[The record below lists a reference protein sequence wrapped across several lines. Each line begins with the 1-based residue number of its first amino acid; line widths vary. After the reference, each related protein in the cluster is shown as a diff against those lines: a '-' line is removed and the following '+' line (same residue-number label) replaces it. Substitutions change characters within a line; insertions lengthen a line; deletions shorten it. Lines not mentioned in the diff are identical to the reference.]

1 MFEHSETSHMTN
13 SKSHLIVEVEEPRVK
28 SHDEGQRRGEVVRH
42 ADGAERDVGALP
54 VEREDDLH
62 DCLRHRRQH
71 GRPQRVHLER
81 NKGDLFYIRL
91 NWA

>member
-1 MFEHSETSHMTN
+1 MFEHTQTSDRTH
-13 SKSHLIVEVEEPRVK
+13 SKSHLVVEVEEPRVEP
-28 SHDEGQRRGEVVRH
+28 HDERERRGEVVGH

-81 NKGDLFYIRL
+81 NKGDLL
-91 NWA
+91 

>member
-1 MFEHSETSHMTN
+1 MFEHTQTSDMTH
-13 SKSHLIVEVEEPRVK
+13 SKSHLIVEVEEPRVEP
-28 SHDEGQRRGEVVRH
+28 HDERERRGEVVGH

-81 NKGDLFYIRL
+81 NPGDLL
-91 NWA
+91 